1 MGSPRKTRTSDTAV
15 NSRLL
20 CQLSY
25 GGSVDAAP
33 ILGHLP
39 ANLANRIL
47 LSAEG
52 CWLFTGATQSRGYGS
67 VGIGNKRTAL
77 AHRVAYEAIV
87 GPIPD
92 GMTIDHLCLNKT
104 CLNPEHMEIVTRAEN
119 TRRAHAGRG
128 RCYCDAADCA
138 LCYERLRSARRRAS

>member
-1 MGSPRKTRTSDTAV
+1 MGSLGTTRTCDKAI

-25 GGSVDAAP
+25 EGSTTTAP
-33 ILGHLP
+33 IVGHLP

-47 LSAEG
+47 LTSDG

-77 AHRVAYEAIV
+77 AHRVAYEATV

-119 TRRAHAGRG
+119 TRRAHVGRA
-128 RCYCDAADCA
+128 RCYCDACPT
-138 LCYERLRSARRRAS
+138 CRERLRSAARRAS